1 MEGSI
6 RSPISDIINYAVT
19 FVMHLMI
26 TPPAGYAL
34 RGLFTDILGSP
45 KLRVLTRIRLLNLID
60 FAHLPGTTKL
70 YYKLL
75 NKNMFG

>member
-6 RSPISDIINYAVT
+6 RRSISDIINHAVT
-19 FVMHLMI
+19 FVMHLII

-34 RGLFTDILGSP
+34 RSLFTDILGSP
-45 KLRVLTRIRLLNLID
+45 QPRVLTRIRLLNLID

-70 YYKLL
+70 YYELL